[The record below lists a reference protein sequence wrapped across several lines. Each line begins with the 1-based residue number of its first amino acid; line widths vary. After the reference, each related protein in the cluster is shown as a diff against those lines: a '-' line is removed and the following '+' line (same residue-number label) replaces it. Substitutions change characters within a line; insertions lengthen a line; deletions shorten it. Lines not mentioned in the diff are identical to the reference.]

1 MKYFIQVS
9 LITYIASMLV
19 YTLWSSITFATIDKG
34 WLGSLVYIPHG
45 CRVIFYCFFGV
56 RSLPAL
62 YAAEITGPILVWE
75 DQYLDYWTFA
85 SISSLISVI
94 VAVEIVKWSR
104 VSTFNY
110 NILNKVNFANYKFL
124 IFVIIISA
132 LFNSI
137 FTNLTL
143 SLINKVDIGVEVIAR
158 FFIGDMLG
166 SIVFITFLMIL
177 FNLLQQRNLYKV
189 NED

>member
-62 YAAEITGPILVWE
+62 YAAEITGPSLVWD

-85 SISSLISVI
+85 SISSLLSVI
-94 VAVEIVKWSR
+94 IAVEIVKWSR

-137 FTNLTL
+137 FTNLVL

-189 NED
+189 HED

>member
-62 YAAEITGPILVWE
+62 YAAEITGPTLVWE

-85 SISSLISVI
+85 SISSLLSVI

-137 FTNLTL
+137 FTNLVL